1 MNDILSL
8 RELKKETMKN
18 LLFLP
23 TIHIA
28 VCKTV
33 NLHKHLPVQKK
44 IGKCITNNQINLRL
58 CINIITIAILLISG
72 LIHMHKS

>member
-28 VCKTV
+28 VCKKV

-44 IGKCITNNQINLRL
+44 K
-58 CINIITIAILLISG
+58 
-72 LIHMHKS
+72 